1 MTGDSLVP
9 MPRHE
14 TLTTSAALAFDREH
28 LWHPYTSMTQPTDV
42 QLVTD
47 TDGVRI
53 RLADGRELVDAMAS
67 WWCAI
72 HGYRHPRL
80 DDAVRRQADTMSH
93 VMFGGLT
100 HRPAVDLGRRL
111 VELTPDPLQHVF
123 FADSGSVSVEVALKM
138 AVQYQR
144 GRGRRER
151 TRMLALRGG
160 YHGDTT
166 GAMSVT
172 DPVNGMHAMFA
183 EALPQ
188 HLFADRPPSPGGD
201 VDAWAAHVRG
211 IVEQHRD
218 ELAAVICEP
227 VLQGAGGMYVYDPGC
242 LTTLRAICD
251 EHGLLLVLDEIATG
265 FGRTGTLFAA
275 EHAGVVPDVM
285 CVGKALTG
293 GYLTLA
299 ATLCTTAVAQGIAAS
314 DAGVLMHGPTF
325 MANPLACAVAI
336 ANLDLLTE
344 RDWQADVR
352 RIEAGLRAGL
362 KPATDLDGVRDVRV
376 IGAVGV
382 IELNHPVDVVTAS
395 RAAAERGVW
404 IRPFRDLVYTMP
416 PYVVGDH
423 LVARARLAVERQATR
438 FVLAERHH
446 ADLVEHAARACLGFG
461 RTCGEA
467 APEHTGHV
475 GGRVQHVGEA
485 FGLLAFPTQP
495 NQQHL
500 ASWCA
505 RGRAELMRHVREE
518 IDDLDRPVVP
528 LGYLGR
534 SLDHH
539 RLVGEIGEPCAV
551 DRVVVRSD
559 HLALCRRHVVVQVTH
574 AVLRSAGEIPQHR
587 ARLRH
592 RLPHAGTPEGVD
604 GGVAPVV
611 DDPCE

>member
-1 MTGDSLVP
+1 

-14 TLTTSAALAFDREH
+14 PLTTSAALAFDREH

-47 TDGVRI
+47 ADGVRI

-100 HRPAVDLGRRL
+100 HRPAVELGRRL

-183 EALPQ
+183 EVLPQ
-188 HLFADRPPSPGGD
+188 HLFTDRPPSPGGD
-201 VDAWAAHVRG
+201 VDTWAAHVRG

-227 VLQGAGGMYVYDPGC
+227 VLQGAGGMYVYDPDC
-242 LTTLRAICD
+242 LTALRAICD
-251 EHGLLLVLDEIATG
+251 EHDLLLVLDEIATG
-265 FGRTGTLFAA
+265 FGRTGRMFAA

-344 RDWQADVR
+344 RDWQADVS

-362 KPATDLDGVRDVRV
+362 KPATDHDGVRDVRV

-382 IELNHPVDVVTAS
+382 IELDHPVDVVTAS

-416 PYVVGDH
+416 PYVVGDD
-423 LVARARLAVERQATR
+423 
-438 FVLAERHH
+438 
-446 ADLVEHAARACLGFG
+446 DLQTICD
-461 RTCGEA
+461 
-467 APEHTGHV
+467 
-475 GGRVQHVGEA
+475 
-485 FGLLAFPTQP
+485 GLLA
-495 NQQHL
+495 
-500 ASWCA
+500 AAAA
-505 RGRAELMRHVREE
+505 R
-518 IDDLDRPVVP
+518 
-528 LGYLGR
+528 
-534 SLDHH
+534 
-539 RLVGEIGEPCAV
+539 
-551 DRVVVRSD
+551 
-559 HLALCRRHVVVQVTH
+559 
-574 AVLRSAGEIPQHR
+574 
-587 ARLRH
+587 
-592 RLPHAGTPEGVD
+592 
-604 GGVAPVV
+604 
-611 DDPCE
+611 